1 MTGSVELL
9 AAEMDEAYADMRS
22 RLDGL
27 GEDEFFWE
35 PVPEP
40 WTVFRD
46 APGRWTYH
54 YAEPEPVPAP
64 FTTIGWRLV
73 HVALCKVMYHE
84 WAFGARALD
93 FTNVEN
99 PGDVTSSIAMLE
111 RGQALLSSD
120 LAALADPDLDRM
132 VLTNWGEPWPA
143 WKIFWTMTQHDAHH
157 GAEIGVLRDL
167 YRSMRAGDTA

>member
-1 MTGSVELL
+1 MIGSVELL
-9 AAEMDEAYADMRS
+9 AAEMNEAYAGLRT

-35 PVPEP
+35 PLPEP

-46 APGRWTYH
+46 DAGRWTYH
-54 YAEPEPVPAP
+54 YQEPDPVPAP

-99 PGDVTSSIAMLE
+99 PGDVASSIAMLE
-111 RGQALLSSD
+111 AGHALLSED
-120 LAALADPDLDRM
+120 LGALTDEDLDRM
-132 VLTNWGEPWPA
+132 VLTNWGEQWPA
-143 WKIFWTMTQHDAHH
+143 WKIFWTMTHHDTHH

-167 YRSMRAGDTA
+167 HRATPAGGAS

>member
-9 AAEMDEAYADMRS
+9 AAEMDEAYRGMRS
-22 RLDGL
+22 LLDGL
-27 GEDEFFWE
+27 DDEEFFWE
-35 PVPEP
+35 PVPQP

-46 APGRWTYH
+46 GSGRWTYH
-54 YAEPEPVPAP
+54 YAEPDPVPAP

-84 WAFGARALD
+84 WAFGARVLD

-99 PGDVTSSIAMLE
+99 PGDVASSIAMLE
-111 RGQALLSSD
+111 DGHALLSND
-120 LAALADPDLDRM
+120 LAVLADSDLDRT

-143 WKIFWTMTQHDAHH
+143 WKIFWTMTQHDEHH

-167 YRSMRAGDTA
+167 HRTIRAGDAS